1 MRIMALAAGFPVNEI
16 EGGICSQCC
25 MLTGYMHT
33 DLLRGMK
40 RTVENRA
47 GSSGEGTPSPQ
58 VSLLLPE
65 LEVCKAWP
73 VLSLEAAS
81 WTVRRAL
88 GDEEYRSESAEST
101 PSCSSLSGSS
111 VDRGEGSR

>member
-40 RTVENRA
+40 RTVEIRA